1 MSITSSSA
9 DFAVALRDIRFS
21 WPGQARPVLDIAE
34 LLIRPGERVFLSGPS
49 GGGKSTLLGLI
60 AGILLPERGSVTVGG
75 TALHTLGAPARDRFR
90 GAEIGFIFQQFN
102 LVPYLSMIENVL
114 IPCHLS
120 PRRRA
125 RALQRADTLQEAAA
139 HLLAR
144 LDLAPALW
152 QRPVRRLSVGQQ
164 QRVAAARALIGA
176 PPLLIA
182 DEPSSALD
190 ADSRDVFLKLLLGE
204 CALAGASLLF
214 VSHDAAL
221 AGAFPTALRLDD
233 LNAAPRE
240 ETP

>member
-1 MSITSSSA
+1 MFMTSSSV

-21 WPGQARPVLDIAE
+21 WPGQSRPVLDIAE
-34 LLIRPGERVFLSGPS
+34 LSIRPGERVFLSGPS

-60 AGILLPERGSVTVGG
+60 AGILRPDCGSIIVNG
-75 TALHTLGAPARDRFR
+75 TALHTLEAPARDRFR

-102 LVPYLSMIENVL
+102 LVPYLSMIGNVL

-125 RALQRADTLQEAAA
+125 RALQRAKTLREAAA
-139 HLLAR
+139 HLLER

-152 QRPVRRLSVGQQ
+152 ERPVNRLSTGQQ

-190 ADSRDVFLKLLLGE
+190 ADRRDAFLKLLLGE
-204 CALAGASLLF
+204 CALAGSSLLF
-214 VSHDAAL
+214 VSHDARL

-240 ETP
+240 ET